1 MICPRC
7 HNENKYDALTCDF
20 CMAKLPMTEARKKE
34 IEEKTKLAKKAKL
47 NNSITKLIGLL
58 MGLIVLVGV
67 VVVMYLIRK

>member
-1 MICPRC
+1 
-7 HNENKYDALTCDF
+7 
-20 CMAKLPMTEARKKE
+20 MTEARKKE
-34 IEEKTKLAKKAKL
+34 IEEKNKLAKKAKL